1 MKLKDLLVN
10 IEFDE
15 KTKLKLRAIAKH
27 AEALADE
34 LDAIDHGWKC
44 SCGSTEYQDTIMGD
58 AGTDE
63 VVLHQ
68 RKCNDCHT
76 KFSMIDDE
84 LSTKGNE

>member
-1 MKLKDLLVN
+1 MELKGLKVN
-10 IEFDE
+10 LGLDE
-15 KTKLKLRAIAKH
+15 NTKLKLRAIAKH
-27 AEALADE
+27 AGALADE

-44 SCGSTEYQDTIMGD
+44 SCGSTEYIDTIMCD

-84 LSTKGNE
+84 LPTKGGE